1 MIETI
6 IVDKYRETFKTWNKL
21 AMLYQDKFMALDLYN
36 DTYDKFLSLVKKQQG
51 LNIID
56 LGCGPGNI
64 CKYLLTKNPE
74 LQITAIDASS
84 NMIELAQKHNPS
96 AQFLTMD
103 IREILRLK
111 KEYDGIICGFCMP
124 YLSESDSINLIAH
137 CKNLLKKTGVLYLS
151 FVEGEYK
158 QSGYQVS
165 SNDDKMY
172 FYYHPLDLLQ
182 ETLNENSFKTEH
194 LIHKHYIKADQ
205 TEEIHTIIIVSK
217 ISDN

>member
-1 MIETI
+1 M
-6 IVDKYRETFKTWNKL
+6 DRYQETFKTWNKL
-21 AMLYQDKFMALDLYN
+21 APLYQDKFMNLDLYN
-36 DTYDKFLSLVKKQQG
+36 DTYDKFLCLVKTQQG

-74 LQITAIDASS
+74 LQITAIDVSS
-84 NMIELAQKHNPS
+84 NMIELARRNNPS

-103 IREILRLK
+103 IREISRLK

-124 YLSESDSINLIAH
+124 YLSQSDLINLITH
-137 CKNLLKKTGVLYLS
+137 CKNLLKKTGILYLS
-151 FVEGEYK
+151 YVEGNYS
-158 QSGYQVS
+158 QSGYQVG
-165 SNDDKMY
+165 SNGTKMY

-182 ETLNENSFKTEH
+182 ETLQANCFKTEH
-194 LIHKHYIKADQ
+194 LIHKHYTKADH